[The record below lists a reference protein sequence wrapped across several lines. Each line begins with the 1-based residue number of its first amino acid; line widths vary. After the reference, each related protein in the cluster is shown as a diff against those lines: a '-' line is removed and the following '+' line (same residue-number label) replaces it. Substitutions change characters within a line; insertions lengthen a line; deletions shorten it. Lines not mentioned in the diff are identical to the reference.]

1 MGETQRHEK
10 MDDTLE
16 EKKKKKRK
24 LKPHKKEKKILI
36 SVETFILS
44 LDHKCDLMHTY
55 DSRISKE
62 T

>member
-24 LKPHKKEKKILI
+24 LKPQKNGIKIIILLEKTSFNFLNIL
-36 SVETFILS
+36 LKP
-44 LDHKCDLMHTY
+44 L
-55 DSRISKE
+55 
-62 T
+62 